1 MVPRQSQAALTPGLP
16 YWSLVTHM
24 SRLTIPLIAALML
37 APVALAQDQ
46 PEIDAIV
53 ASEAEPGEP
62 QENVWDVTMA
72 DLERDHPAVAR
83 AVKQPNF
90 IQEVSDEEEP
100 STQAFFE
107 KMNTE
112 NRTAI
117 RVAGELYTVGITLAQ
132 GNMPPAGDGDVD
144 SDESSASSRGSPGLG
159 LIGLLGALA
168 AGAVALGRKA

>member
-1 MVPRQSQAALTPGLP
+1 
-16 YWSLVTHM
+16 M
-24 SRLTIPLIAALML
+24 SRMPHLPHPTLPATLALLLLM

-53 ASEAEPGEP
+53 ASEAQPDEP
-62 QENVWDVTMA
+62 QMNVWDVRMA

-90 IQEVSDEEEP
+90 IQDVSDDEEA

-107 KMNTE
+107 KMNSE

-117 RVAGELYTVGITLAQ
+117 RVAGHLYTVGITLAQ
-132 GNMPPAGDGDVD
+132 SGLPAGDADADQHGDD
-144 SDESSASSRGSPGLG
+144 KGAPGLG
-159 LIGLLGALA
+159 LVLVIAALA
-168 AGAVALGRKA
+168 AVAVALRKA

>member
-1 MVPRQSQAALTPGLP
+1 
-16 YWSLVTHM
+16 M
-24 SRLTIPLIAALML
+24 SRTNPALVPAILASML
-37 APVALAQDQ
+37 LVPMAMAQDQ

-90 IQEVSDEEEP
+90 VQEVSDEEEA

-132 GNMPPAGDGDVD
+132 GNMPPPGDADAD
-144 SDESSASSRGSPGLG
+144 SESADKGAPGLG
-159 LIGLLGALA
+159 FAFLVAALA
-168 AGAVALGRKA
+168 ALAVAARKA